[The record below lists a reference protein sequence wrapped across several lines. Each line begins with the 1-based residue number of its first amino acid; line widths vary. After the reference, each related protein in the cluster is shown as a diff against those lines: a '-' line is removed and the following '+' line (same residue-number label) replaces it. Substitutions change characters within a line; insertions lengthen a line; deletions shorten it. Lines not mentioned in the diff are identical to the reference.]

1 MEDNDDLYFSFDDDE
16 DVPADPDAIIEGE
29 ESQNRTFLIGAIIL
43 AAIFVIGIAVVAI
56 LVFFPRDGGEPQV
69 SANELTNQANMTL
82 YAATQT
88 AAFETQQAPPV
99 VEETEEPVE
108 TEEMTEEPVETE
120 EPIETEEATEPPE
133 ETEEPEATEEA
144 TSDEVAEVTD
154 EPTEEATEDGQGG
167 GGDIE
172 TPTPTDE
179 VSGIIEVTP
188 LGDGGDEEPTEEA
201 GATEDG
207 QGGGQIEPSAEA
219 TLPDTGFS
227 AGAGLAGAGVL
238 AIALVSV
245 LVVVRRIRFKD

>member
-56 LVFFPRDGGEPQV
+56 LVFFPRGGGEEQV

-88 AAFETQQAPPV
+88 AAYETQQAPPP
-99 VEETEEPVE
+99 VEETEEPVV
-108 TEEMTEEPVETE
+108 TEEMTEEPVASE
-120 EPIETEEATEPPE
+120 EPTEEATEPPE
-133 ETEEPEATEEA
+133 ETEEPEVTEEA
-144 TSDEVAEVTD
+144 TSDEVAEVTP
-154 EPTEEATEDGQGG
+154 EATEEATEEATVDGQGG
-167 GGDIE
+167 GQVA
-172 TPTPTDE
+172 TPTE
-179 VSGIIEVTP
+179 SVSGIIEVTP
-188 LGDGGDEEPTEEA
+188 LGDGGEEATEEA
-201 GATEDG
+201 EATVDG
-207 QGGGQIEPSAEA
+207 QGGGQIEPTAEA

-238 AIALVSV
+238 AFALVAV

>member
-56 LVFFPRDGGEPQV
+56 LVFFPRGGGEPEV

-88 AAFETQQAPPV
+88 AAFETQQAPPP
-99 VEETEEPVE
+99 VEETEEPVA
-108 TEEMTEEPVETE
+108 TEEVTEEPEASEEPTE
-120 EPIETEEATEPPE
+120 EVTEPPE
-133 ETEEPEATEEA
+133 ETEEPGATEEA
-144 TSDEVAEVTD
+144 TSDEVAEITP
-154 EPTEEATEDGQGG
+154 EATEEATTEATEDGQGG
-167 GGDIE
+167 GGEIA
-172 TPTPTDE
+172 TPTE
-179 VSGIIEVTP
+179 SVSGIIEVTP
-188 LGDGGDEEPTEEA
+188 LGDGGEEPTEEA
-201 GATEDG
+201 TVDG
-207 QGGGQIEPSAEA
+207 QGGGQIEPTAEA

-238 AIALVSV
+238 AVALVAV